1 MKTKT
6 AAIKHARANV
16 KLYQVGRQWQ
26 LSTWD
31 ARARAWRQ
39 GPLRGRWA
47 ARAHQSQELIDH
59 AREFLDK
66 GTVQYDGGAWTLYV

>member
-31 ARARAWRQ
+31 ASARAWRQ
-39 GPLRGRWA
+39 GPLRDYWS
-47 ARAHQSQELIDH
+47 ARARQSQELIDQNSAIGALDGAHH
-59 AREFLDK
+59 ADAGVFDN
-66 GTVQYDGGAWTLYV
+66 